1 MKINRKIRIP
11 TLDACMWNVFLK
23 VVLVFLYSCK
33 MLGTE
38 SKWTI
43 WTKKLIRKENWK
55 SKLQIKFAVE
65 QEKLWYKVNCEQ
77 KSDISEVCFE
87 KKESWETIKTKKL
100 LKHGKGY

>member
-1 MKINRKIRIP
+1 
-11 TLDACMWNVFLK
+11 
-23 VVLVFLYSCK
+23 
-33 MLGTE
+33 MLRTE

-43 WTKKLIRKENWK
+43 WTKKLIIKEKWK
-55 SKLQIKFAVE
+55 SKLPIKFAVQKINVAKLITDE
-65 QEKLWYKVNCEQ
+65 QDKLWYKVNCEQ